1 MFRGEGGV
9 PPPARPSP
17 TFQGP
22 SADDKKSRFHL
33 QLRLTAVL
41 PEKTDVAPAPQGPG
55 HLEGDTGR
63 ASVLSKST
71 TQAGGGGGRTL
82 ICTPEVHA
90 KPNDSLRPKNNMH
103 P

>member
-9 PPPARPSP
+9 PPPARPSL

-33 QLRLTAVL
+33 QLRLTAAL

-71 TQAGGGGGRTL
+71 TQAGEGGGR
-82 ICTPEVHA
+82 
-90 KPNDSLRPKNNMH
+90 KNVNLH
-103 P
+103 PRSPR